1 MTKYKINH
9 VGLGDKH
16 GDISSFFS
24 LSLLIIIYDVFL
36 GSFNTNYVSCS
47 LFSDE
52 MHLISL
58 SEN

>member
-9 VGLGDKH
+9 VGLGDKS